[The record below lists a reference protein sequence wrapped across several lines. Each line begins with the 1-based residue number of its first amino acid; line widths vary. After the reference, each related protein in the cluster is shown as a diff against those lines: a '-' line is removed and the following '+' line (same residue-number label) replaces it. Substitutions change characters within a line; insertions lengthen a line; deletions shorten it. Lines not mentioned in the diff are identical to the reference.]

1 MLLVLDY
8 TQLNSEAAEKVKN
21 DVDSFAQIKGLD
33 SLYILV
39 NKVDMRRSEHD
50 MSPEE
55 VIEFVRRKFNI
66 KQDTDRVFEVSAT
79 RAAYVSNFMAELE
92 QIEARGDVPEIS
104 ELKTLK
110 PLAMQAY
117 GDFWQ
122 RRIKTLSIDQIKED
136 SQIIWEESGFDSFLN
151 KSVLALL
158 RKILPSIVISA
169 LNLALSVLKDL
180 QNRIKSRRNSLSS
193 DVNKVQKEIDH
204 LVNDIKK
211 LEESNQKL
219 RQDIGSKDLVEKYGE
234 CVGRYFQDYSAIVVN
249 FIEQDIQTAL
259 DRYVFEI
266 ENFLK
271 GVKNELEQS
280 IKIRSQDVQVQAQ
293 LQKECDLLL
302 KT

>member
-1 MLLVLDY
+1 VGSLVIVDTPGPNETGKLKLEQVLRQQLESCSLVLLVLDY

-136 SQIIWEESGFDSFLN
+136 SQII
-151 KSVLALL
+151 
-158 RKILPSIVISA
+158 
-169 LNLALSVLKDL
+169 
-180 QNRIKSRRNSLSS
+180 
-193 DVNKVQKEIDH
+193 
-204 LVNDIKK
+204 
-211 LEESNQKL
+211 
-219 RQDIGSKDLVEKYGE
+219 
-234 CVGRYFQDYSAIVVN
+234 
-249 FIEQDIQTAL
+249 
-259 DRYVFEI
+259 
-266 ENFLK
+266 
-271 GVKNELEQS
+271 
-280 IKIRSQDVQVQAQ
+280 
-293 LQKECDLLL
+293 
-302 KT
+302 

>member
-1 MLLVLDY
+1 M
-8 TQLNSEAAEKVKN
+8 
-21 DVDSFAQIKGLD
+21 
-33 SLYILV
+33 
-39 NKVDMRRSEHD
+39 
-50 MSPEE
+50 
-55 VIEFVRRKFNI
+55 
-66 KQDTDRVFEVSAT
+66 
-79 RAAYVSNFMAELE
+79 
-92 QIEARGDVPEIS
+92 
-104 ELKTLK
+104 
-110 PLAMQAY
+110 
-117 GDFWQ
+117 
-122 RRIKTLSIDQIKED
+122 
-136 SQIIWEESGFDSFLN
+136 
-151 KSVLALL
+151 
-158 RKILPSIVISA
+158 PSIVISA